1 MSLVNII
8 SSTTPLYKYERKFAL
23 CESCFWSATI
33 LYNPI
38 KDKQTNGA
46 IDKSIL
52 QICPECKNNSMS
64 LIPLEKEEA
73 YQISIGAKR
82 GLEIQF
88 SLLKH
93 QKR

>member
-1 MSLVNII
+1 MSVNLHYVNPVFGLQRFCI
-8 SSTTPLYKYERKFAL
+8 T
-23 CESCFWSATI
+23 
-33 LYNPI
+33 PI

>member
-1 MSLVNII
+1 MSLVNIV
-8 SSTTPLYKYERKFAL
+8 SSIPLYKNERKFAL
-23 CESCFWSATI
+23 CESCFWAATI
-33 LYNPI
+33 LYNSTNNNHNDGAT
-38 KDKQTNGA
+38 DKY
-46 IDKSIL
+46 IL
-52 QICPECKNNSMS
+52 QVCPVCKNDTMS

-73 YQISIGAKR
+73 YQISLGSKR

>member
-1 MSLVNII
+1 
-8 SSTTPLYKYERKFAL
+8 LYKNERKFAL

-33 LYNPI
+33 LYNPT
-38 KDKQTNGA
+38 KNNHNDGATDKT
-46 IDKSIL
+46 IL
-52 QICPECKNNSMS
+52 QVCPECKNNSMS
-64 LIPLEKEEA
+64 LIPLEKEEV
-73 YQISIGAKR
+73 YQISIGSKR

>member
-1 MSLVNII
+1 MV

-38 KDKQTNGA
+38 KDKQNDGA
-46 IDKSIL
+46 TDKSIL
-52 QICPECKNNSMS
+52 QVCPECKNNSMS
-64 LIPLEKEEA
+64 MIPLEKKGA
-73 YQISIGAKR
+73 YQISIGSKI

-93 QKR
+93 QKH